1 MFKWQS
7 EDENERLLQLR
18 KLCLQVHFRVIID
31 NFVKVYGID
40 KKNKQII
47 VNENLFKTVNFS
59 AVEKL
64 LTEIGGKKLVN
75 NDYEK

>member
-7 EDENERLLQLR
+7 DDVNERLLQLR
-18 KLCLQVHFRVIID
+18 QLCLQVHFRVIID
-31 NFVKVYGID
+31 NFVKLYGID
-40 KKNKQII
+40 KKNKQIMI
-47 VNENLFKTVNFS
+47 NENLLNIANFS

-64 LTEIGGKKLVN
+64 LKEIGGKKLTN